1 MEDLRSWLKEIDALG
16 ELKRVDGAD
25 AELEIGVITE
35 INGQRRGPALLF
47 DEIPG
52 FQKGF
57 RILSGSVLTAKR
69 LGVTLGFRD
78 VDTDQQL
85 VSRLEGKM
93 SEYERRAADYPTQ
106 DVSDAPLLKH
116 RYRESDVNLLQFPA
130 PKWHEHDGGKYLG
143 TGCVVITK
151 DPDSGRINFGSYR
164 LMLQDRKTV
173 TLHISPA
180 HHGAINV
187 KKYHDRGEAAPVAV
201 SLGHH
206 PLYLMIS
213 GMGISYGISEYNYLG
228 AVMGESAAVIRGE
241 ATGLPVPAGSEM
253 AFEGY
258 CPPGELREEGPF
270 GEYTGYYASGRGKEP
285 IIDVKAVYHRDD
297 PINLGSPP
305 GLPPHDYS
313 YASCLIKS
321 VNVKE
326 SLARDGIPD
335 VKGVWYHEAAGVNF
349 FAVVSIRQR
358 YPGHARQV
366 GHVASQCQAAGNH
379 LGRYVV
385 VVDDDIDPA
394 NINEVLWAI
403 GTRSN
408 PEKDIDI
415 IRNTYTS
422 PLDPIY
428 SRGAKVAFGARAVID
443 ACKPYDWIKEFPRTA
458 SSSAELRQKVI
469 GKWQDLFG
477 QK

>member
-1 MEDLRSWLKEIDALG
+1 
-16 ELKRVDGAD
+16 
-25 AELEIGVITE
+25 
-35 INGQRRGPALLF
+35 
-47 DEIPG
+47 
-52 FQKGF
+52 
-57 RILSGSVLTAKR
+57 
-69 LGVTLGFRD
+69 
-78 VDTDQQL
+78 
-85 VSRLEGKM
+85 
-93 SEYERRAADYPTQ
+93 
-106 DVSDAPLLKH
+106 
-116 RYRESDVNLLQFPA
+116 
-130 PKWHEHDGGKYLG
+130 
-143 TGCVVITK
+143 
-151 DPDSGRINFGSYR
+151 
-164 LMLQDRKTV
+164 
-173 TLHISPA
+173 
-180 HHGAINV
+180 
-187 KKYHDRGEAAPVAV
+187 
-201 SLGHH
+201 
-206 PLYLMIS
+206 MIS

-228 AVMGESAAVIRGE
+228 AVMGKSAAVVRG
-241 ATGLPVPAGSEM
+241 AVTGLPIPAGSEL
-253 AFEGY
+253 AFEGF

-297 PINLGSPP
+297 PIILGSPP

-326 SLARDGIPD
+326 SLVRDGIPD

-358 YPGHARQV
+358 YPGHARQA
-366 GHVASQCQAAGNH
+366 GHVAAQCQAAGNH

-408 PEKDIDI
+408 PEKDIDL

-422 PLDPIY
+422 PLDPVY
-428 SRGAKVAFGARAVID
+428 SKGAKVAFGTRAVID

-458 SSSAELRQKVI
+458 SSSAELKRKVLD
-469 GKWQDLFG
+469 KWQKIFE
-477 QK
+477 